1 MSAYT
6 ELHLHT
12 SFSFLDGASQPE
24 ELIGRAVDLGMD
36 ALAVTDHN
44 GLYGAM
50 EFAQLANDAG
60 VRPITGA
67 EVTLLDGSHITL
79 LAETKTGYANLCRIL
94 TEAHQL
100 RDPNPPSGRLA
111 IPFPL
116 RTVGVSRPAQRSEG
130 PDPRLEPELLGVFG
144 EGIILLTGC
153 REGRIS
159 QLIDVGQ
166 FKDAEQVLRQYI
178 DLLGRDQ
185 VFVELQHNLVIGDT
199 RRVEHLVK
207 LADHVGVPYVATGNV
222 HYHVAER
229 HRLNDVMVA
238 IHHTKTLDGCHRE
251 RRPNDQFYLR
261 SAREMGERFANYPA
275 ALENT
280 QFISE
285 RCAAFNL
292 GKDLDYRFPDYP
304 TGTDETPD
312 DVLRQVCITAIQHR
326 YQPHEFEIAE
336 HRLDEEL
343 RIITNHKLA
352 GFFLLYRDLLE
363 MAREVAIEVRGDGP
377 GRKFGNLP
385 PGRGGDHRSAR
396 SSAI

>member
-100 RDPNPPSGRLA
+100 RDPNPPSGRLS

-130 PDPRLEPELLGVFG
+130 PDPRLEPDLLGVFG

-153 REGRIS
+153 REGLIS
-159 QLIDVGQ
+159 QLIDAGQ
-166 FKDAEQVLRQYI
+166 FKDAEQVLRRYI

-199 RRVEHLVK
+199 RRVEHLVQ
-207 LADHVGVPYVATGNV
+207 LADQVGVPYVATGNV
-222 HYHVAER
+222 HYHRPSATGCR
-229 HRLNDVMVA
+229 MCWSPSATR
-238 IHHTKTLDGCHRE
+238 KTLDGCHRE
-251 RRPNDQFYLR
+251 RRPNDQFYSPLCPKRWRTGSPITRRPSQNTLVHRRTLR
-261 SAREMGERFANYPA
+261 RLQP
-275 ALENT
+275 
-280 QFISE
+280 
-285 RCAAFNL
+285 
-292 GKDLDYRFPDYP
+292 
-304 TGTDETPD
+304 
-312 DVLRQVCITAIQHR
+312 RQ
-326 YQPHEFEIAE
+326 
-336 HRLDEEL
+336 
-343 RIITNHKLA
+343 
-352 GFFLLYRDLLE
+352 
-363 MAREVAIEVRGDGP
+363 
-377 GRKFGNLP
+377 
-385 PGRGGDHRSAR
+385 
-396 SSAI
+396 